1 MTMLEYN
8 SLYCVYSSD
17 TKFKGEN
24 SSDNKKLIL
33 SKKKKKRRRF
43 LHSLGNA
50 IVNRKI
56 RFMKG
61 EDTEQ

>member
-1 MTMLEYN
+1 MLEYN

-33 SKKKKKRRRF
+33 SKKKEKKE
-43 LHSLGNA
+43 
-50 IVNRKI
+50 
-56 RFMKG
+56 
-61 EDTEQ
+61 EDFYIHWETPL